1 MDTGQA
7 MPIPPDDERRLGAGD
22 VDSDASQ
29 LTPLRELQLVEAHRR
44 GDPDALGKLMRG
56 YQRRLYSLCYRMVRD
71 EHEARDLT
79 QDALVKVMEGLDSY
93 DGRSKLSTWV
103 IRVTINCCL
112 SHLRKERLR
121 RHGPLAPAAEAS
133 ARGPG
138 THESGEL
145 SPPRRIEQD
154 EMRGILLRALGSLD
168 PQMRAVLV
176 LRDMQEL
183 NYQGIAAALGIPV
196 GTVKSR
202 LFRARTALRRAAE
215 GELP

>member
-1 MDTGQA
+1 
-7 MPIPPDDERRLGAGD
+7 
-22 VDSDASQ
+22 
-29 LTPLRELQLVEAHRR
+29 
-44 GDPDALGKLMRG
+44 
-56 YQRRLYSLCYRMVRD
+56 MVRD

-121 RHGPLAPAAEAS
+121 RHRTLAPVAEAAS
-133 ARGPG
+133 AREPG
-138 THESGEL
+138 SPESGEL